1 MAFTKQTKKN
11 KININNKWSPRDNI
25 INTNTNINTIT
36 NTKSHHSKKQTKRI
50 LTQNPQNPHNTY
62 LLPLYKLTNKHIN
75 QLADITKN
83 KLIMKHI
90 GKGNIWTKNDIKQFI
105 KDEKTEHTK
114 MHKNRLYY
122 SYVLLTKNTNNN
134 NVNNNNVNNVMG
146 FISGR
151 KNKSLLPVDST
162 PYDLLLRMFISATQA
177 NKGYGKQILKLFID
191 EITREYANKSSIPET
206 VNLISDIDASNISS
220 IKIHLANNFKFIDTI
235 KYPNKRMYNRY
246 KYILGDNKSS

>member
-1 MAFTKQTKKN
+1 MTFTKQTKKN

-25 INTNTNINTIT
+25 INTNTNTNTIT
-36 NTKSHHSKKQTKRI
+36 ITKSHHSKKQTKRI

-134 NVNNNNVNNVMG
+134 NNVMG

-151 KNKSLLPVDST
+151 KHKSLLPVDST
-162 PYDLLLRMFISATQA
+162 PYDLLLRMFISATQS

>member
-1 MAFTKQTKKN
+1 MTFTKQTKKN

-134 NVNNNNVNNVMG
+134 NNVMG

-162 PYDLLLRMFISATQA
+162 PYDLLLRMFISATQS

-191 EITREYANKSSIPET
+191 EITREYANKSNIPET

-220 IKIHLANNFKFIDTI
+220 IKIHLANDFKFIDTI

>member
-1 MAFTKQTKKN
+1 MTFTKQTKKN
-11 KININNKWSPRDNI
+11 KININNKWSPRDNF
-25 INTNTNINTIT
+25 INTNTITIT
-36 NTKSHHSKKQTKRI
+36 NTKLQKRKTQTKRI
-50 LTQNPQNPHNTY
+50 LTQNPQNPQNTY

-114 MHKNRLYY
+114 IHKNRLYY
-122 SYVLLTKNTNNN
+122 SYVLLTKNTNN
-134 NVNNNNVNNVMG
+134 NNVMG

-191 EITREYANKSSIPET
+191 EITREYKNKSSIPET

-246 KYILGDNKSS
+246 KYILADNNSS

>member
-1 MAFTKQTKKN
+1 MTFTKQTKKN

-25 INTNTNINTIT
+25 INTNTNTNTIT
-36 NTKSHHSKKQTKRI
+36 NTNTNTNTKLQKRKTQIKRI

-122 SYVLLTKNTNNN
+122 SYVLLTKNTNN
-134 NVNNNNVNNVMG
+134 NNVMG

-246 KYILGDNKSS
+246 KYILADNNSS

>member
-1 MAFTKQTKKN
+1 MTFTKQTKKN
-11 KININNKWSPRDNI
+11 KINIHNKWSPRDNI
-25 INTNTNINTIT
+25 INTNTNTNTIT
-36 NTKSHHSKKQTKRI
+36 ITKSHHSKKQTKRI
-50 LTQNPQNPHNTY
+50 HTLNPQHKLNPHNTY

-122 SYVLLTKNTNNN
+122 SYVLLTKNNNN
-134 NVNNNNVNNVMG
+134 NVIG

-191 EITREYANKSSIPET
+191 EIAREYANKSSIPET

-246 KYILGDNKSS
+246 KYILADNNSS